1 MPQTSPKN
9 EENLSTRLYAIAD
22 YNFAQIV
29 REIKQETNWLNPL
42 VCKTFGKIFIS
53 KSIYRYIFSF
63 YAFLLVSINMLDI
76 MLQQPANLFFGLLFF
91 RKECRIQGR
100 LA

>member
-53 KSIYRYIFSF
+53 KSIYIYI
-63 YAFLLVSINMLDI
+63 YIVYLLVNETYGRNSSLSI
-76 MLQQPANLFFGLLFF
+76 
-91 RKECRIQGR
+91 RICHVHV
-100 LA
+100 